1 MKNKISIYIIVVI
14 SLIVAML
21 HFATGP
27 QYDGPFKLFI
37 NGYLIDI
44 ILPLNVYLLF
54 QISLRKK
61 LTLNQSRMFGALAT
75 FFIGITVEILQYFE
89 MPVFGQTYDPWDF
102 LMYALG
108 TLMGFAFDT
117 VILDRFENK

>member
-14 SLIVAML
+14 SVIVAML

-37 NGYLIDI
+37 IGYLIDI

-75 FFIGITVEILQYFE
+75 FLIGFTIEMLQFFEI
-89 MPVFGQTYDPWDF
+89 PVLGQTYDPWDF

-108 TLMGFAFDT
+108 TMMGIAFDM
-117 VILDRFENK
+117 VIIDKFENK